1 MSKLKRSPRVGC
13 LSPKQSWKPR
23 CFLSVSRWGWVK
35 TLYPCSSHQNSW
47 DLWMSIPLKMVLI
60 GIDPYPGG
68 TSPYTRGF
76 SIFRFPIPEMVTKSV
91 YPLKT
96 WRVVWCIL
104 EIEQHKQFCR
114 GTYCIWVSSQ
124 TGLDPEDDKSYKSSN
139 SKHKASR
146 PTFSA
151 ASTLLEVN
159 PHDWIVEKTTHVQ
172 HQLFRIFITL

>member
-1 MSKLKRSPRVGC
+1 MFRLQGAVPCRSSKGLRGLAAYLPSNPGFQVFC
-13 LSPKQSWKPR
+13 V
-23 CFLSVSRWGWVK
+23 F
-35 TLYPCSSHQNSW
+35 
-47 DLWMSIPLKMVLI
+47 
-60 GIDPYPGG
+60 PGG
-68 TSPYTRGF
+68 TSPYTIGF
-76 SIFRFPIPEMVTKSV
+76 SIFRFPIPKMVTKSA

-139 SKHKASR
+139 IKHKASR

-172 HQLFRIFITL
+172 HQLFRIFITR